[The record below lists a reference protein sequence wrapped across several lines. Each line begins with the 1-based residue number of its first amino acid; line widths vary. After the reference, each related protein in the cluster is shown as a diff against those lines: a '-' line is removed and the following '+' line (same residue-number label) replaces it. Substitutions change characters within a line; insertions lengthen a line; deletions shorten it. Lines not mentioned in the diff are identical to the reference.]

1 MRAHSAFNLSHY
13 KIEYGRFVIA
23 VALVFATLMGSEG
36 AAATQGAASPTEVGS
51 ISPSAAASIRHELDQ
66 SDVDAWLDGF
76 MPYALEQGDI
86 AGAVVVVVRGGR
98 VLTQRGFGYADIGAR
113 TAVDPETTLF
123 RAGSTSKLFTWTAVM
138 QLVEQGR
145 IDLDADVNQYLDFRI
160 PPYRGEPITMRQI
173 MTHTAG
179 FEEAFKGGI
188 TYGEGSPPP
197 LGDVVKDL
205 LPARVFAP
213 GTTPAYSNYATS
225 LAGYVVERVSGTPF
239 DTYIEQHIFEPLGMG
254 HSTFR
259 QPVPKAL
266 RPFVARGYRTAHSE
280 PRGFELISVPPAGS
294 LSMTGADAGR
304 FMISNLNGAA
314 GLMRPETA
322 ALMHAP
328 ATKFVPGLNRM
339 ALGFYQQRVNDIE
352 AIGHGGDLNTF
363 HSYLWLIPDHNV
375 GVYVSMNSA
384 GVHSAPYVLRRALF
398 EQFIDRYFPAA
409 DRAPPKE
416 LPTAREHAR
425 ALVGSY
431 FASRGT
437 FTNFIDFGN
446 LLSQTRIS
454 LDKNGR
460 PLVPDL
466 FEGPSRTW
474 IEVEPF
480 VWQDANGHGRLAAVV
495 ENGRAIRWS
504 VDDVSPFMVY
514 LPVPWHRDAAWL
526 LPLWLMA
533 LGIIVITA
541 LAWPAKAI
549 IGRHYGVKHAVSPM
563 RATAARATNALCW
576 LVPAVLGGWMLLFDS
591 LFDGPN
597 DSVFWLLEIAG
608 AIGFFG
614 LLVAALWS
622 FVLTLKEQ
630 RGWGSKVWSLLLLAS
645 AVVVLY
651 VALVFHL
658 IHFGAKY

>member
-1 MRAHSAFNLSHY
+1 MR
-13 KIEYGRFVIA
+13 RFVILA
-23 VALVFATLMGSEG
+23 ALVFATLVGFERASAQSASSPIDV
-36 AAATQGAASPTEVGS
+36 AAAAP
-51 ISPSAAASIRHELDQ
+51 PAAASIGHELSQ
-66 SDVDAWLDGF
+66 SDVDGWLDGF
-76 MPYALEQGDI
+76 VPYALEQGDI
-86 AGAVVVVVRGGR
+86 AGAVVVVVRDGR

-123 RAGSTSKLFTWTAVM
+123 RAGSISKLFTWIAVM

-145 IDLDADVNQYLDFRI
+145 IDLDADVNQYLDLQI

-173 MTHTAG
+173 MTHAAG

-188 TYGEGSPPP
+188 TYGDGPPPP
-197 LGDVVKDL
+197 LGDAVRDL

-225 LAGYVVERVSGTPF
+225 LAGYIVERVSGTPF
-239 DTYIEQHIFEPLGMG
+239 DAYIEQHIFEPLDMR

-259 QPVPKAL
+259 QPVPESLK
-266 RPFVARGYRTAHSE
+266 PFVAKGYRTAHGE

-294 LSMTGADAGR
+294 VSMTGADAAR

-322 ALMHAP
+322 ALMFAP
-328 ATKFVPGLNRM
+328 TTTSVPGLNRM
-339 ALGFYQQRVNDIE
+339 ALGFYQQRVNDLE
-352 AIGHGGDLNTF
+352 AIGHGGDLTTF
-363 HSYLWLIPDHNV
+363 HSYLWLIPEHNV
-375 GVYVSMNSA
+375 GVYISMNSA
-384 GVHSAPYVLRRALF
+384 GEHLAPYMLRRALF
-398 EQFIDRYFPAA
+398 EQFVDRYFPAA

-425 ALVGSY
+425 LLAGNY
-431 FASRGT
+431 FSSRGT

-446 LLSQTRIS
+446 FLAQTRIG
-454 LDKNGR
+454 LDASGR

-466 FEGPSRTW
+466 FDGPPRTW

-495 ENGRAIRWS
+495 ENDRVVRWS

-514 LPVPWHRDAAWL
+514 LPVPWHRNATWL
-526 LPLWLMA
+526 LPLWLAA
-533 LGIIVITA
+533 LGIIAIAA
-541 LAWPAKAI
+541 LAWPAGAI
-549 IGRHYGVKHAVSPM
+549 SRHHHGVKHASSPM
-563 RATAARATNALCW
+563 RAMAVRTTGALCW
-576 LVPAVLGGWMLLFDS
+576 LVPVVIGGWLLLFDS
-591 LFDGPN
+591 LSDGPA
-597 DSVFWLLEIAG
+597 DGVIWLVEVAG

-614 LLVAALWS
+614 LFAASLWS
-622 FVLTLKEQ
+622 VVLTWKEQ
-630 RGWGSKVWSLLLLAS
+630 RAWGAKVWSVLLLAS
-645 AVVVLY
+645 AAVVLY

-658 IHFGAKY
+658 VHFGAKY

>member
-1 MRAHSAFNLSHY
+1 MR
-13 KIEYGRFVIA
+13 RFVTVA
-23 VALVFATLMGSEG
+23 ALVFATFAGSERG
-36 AAATQGAASPTEVGS
+36 AAQSMSSSTDAAPVA
-51 ISPSAAASIRHELDQ
+51 PSAAASIRHELSQ

-76 MPYALEQGDI
+76 MPYALEQGDV
-86 AGAVVVVVRGGR
+86 AGAVVVVVRDGR

-113 TAVDPETTLF
+113 TAVDPEKTLF
-123 RAGSTSKLFTWTAVM
+123 RAGSISKLFTWIAVM

-145 IDLDADVNQYLDFRI
+145 IDLDTDVNQYLDFKT
-160 PPYRGEPITMRQI
+160 PPYRGQPITMRQM

-197 LGDVVKDL
+197 LGEVVRDL

-213 GTTPAYSNYATS
+213 GTTPAYSNVATA
-225 LAGYVVERVSGTPF
+225 LAGYVVERVSRTPF
-239 DTYIEQHIFEPLGMG
+239 DAYIEQHIFEPLEMR

-259 QPVPKAL
+259 QPVPESL
-266 RPFVARGYRTAHSE
+266 RPFVAKGYRTAHSE

-294 LSMTGADAGR
+294 VSMTGADAAR

-322 ALMHAP
+322 ALMFAP
-328 ATKFVPGLNRM
+328 AAASVPGLNRM

-363 HSYLWLIPDHNV
+363 HSYLWLVPEHNV

-384 GVHSAPYVLRRALF
+384 GSRLAPYVLRRALF
-398 EQFIDRYFPAA
+398 EQFVDRYFPAA
-409 DRAPPKE
+409 DRTAPQE
-416 LPTAREHAR
+416 LPTAGEHAR
-425 ALVGSY
+425 MLAGSY

-446 LLSQTRIS
+446 LLSQTRIG
-454 LDKNGR
+454 LDKKGR

-466 FEGPSRTW
+466 FDGPSRTW

-480 VWQDANGHGRLAAVV
+480 VWQDANGHGRLAAAV
-495 ENGRAIRWS
+495 ENGRVVRWS

-526 LPLWLMA
+526 LPAWLMA
-533 LGIIVITA
+533 LGIIAIAA
-541 LAWPAKAI
+541 LAWPAGVI
-549 IGRHYGVKHAVSPM
+549 IRRRYGVTIALSPT
-563 RATAARATNALCW
+563 RAMVVRTTNVLCW
-576 LVPAVLGGWMLLFDS
+576 LVPAVIGGWMLLFDS
-591 LFDGPN
+591 LVDGPG
-597 DSVFWLLEIAG
+597 DGTIWFIEIVG

-614 LLVAALWS
+614 LFVAALWNV
-622 FVLTLKEQ
+622 VLTWTDKS
-630 RGWGSKVWSLLLLAS
+630 GWGFKAWSMVVSAS
-645 AVVVLY
+645 AAVVLY
-651 VALVFHL
+651 VALAFHL